1 MKLFLTFEIF
11 ALKFN
16 NTIVRDV
23 RPGKIY
29 AQCYPVA
36 VGTEEGMYTVA
47 GTFTENEKNYL
58 ALNAIEKAEAGE
70 PYIYIYGETTDY
82 AEPAEGEEAVTE
94 EVEFTFGNEV
104 VSEAKTV
111 NGLVG
116 TFAYQ
121 WVDKGTPVFVNN
133 GVEGAT
139 ESLISTM
146 AAFEGEMNG
155 MSNTDFA
162 MSIIDKFNE
171 IGNNFAISSGGIGE
185 ALERSAS
192 SLMAANNT
200 IDESIALITAANTVV
215 QDPEAVGKWLA
226 DIKSGYIG

>member
-1 MKLFLTFEIF
+1 
-11 ALKFN
+11 
-16 NTIVRDV
+16 
-23 RPGKIY
+23 
-29 AQCYPVA
+29 
-36 VGTEEGMYTVA
+36 MYTVA

-104 VSEAKTV
+104 VSEAKAV

-139 ESLISTM
+139 
-146 AAFEGEMNG
+146 GEE
-155 MSNTDFA
+155 NTDCTRDV
-162 MSIIDKFNE
+162 S
-171 IGNNFAISSGGIGE
+171 
-185 ALERSAS
+185 
-192 SLMAANNT
+192 
-200 IDESIALITAANTVV
+200 ANTAYVLFGQTTV
-215 QDPEAVGKWLA
+215 DAAGTYSLVLEISGDVTAVSIQETLDNVA
-226 DIKSGYIG
+226 KSGDVYDLNGRLVKKNATLNDVKGLGRGIYILNGVKVMVK